1 MHLSLCHCHPSYG
14 LWWRCVFPV
23 VMHTYGTQWS
33 APACVHA
40 SLSMLRHSVTSLPS
54 SFRFTFRY
62 ECFADVRCM
71 PSVLWR
77 CWLGGRKGIRPV
89 KKLSDGVLAWLSV
102 WSEVQTCIRPSWC
115 HCHLLSLASVKS
127 RLVLPFWYQL
137 TWIILEKGPLTGRAR
152 VRACMCVLCRCV
164 CCLQTAWWS
173 VICLTV
179 RRPTTLYTTLS
190 WGTTFPTSAQWRSS
204 ILISSSTISPLNVGK
219 GYLTVALLLPYVN
232 VEMHV
237 HAQLITNSVI
247 SELIILFLCFLAGY
261 NDRLTAFDP
270 GQPG

>member
-14 LWWRCVFPV
+14 LRWRCAFPV

-102 WSEVQTCIRPSWC
+102 WSEVQTCIWPSWC
-115 HCHLLSLASVKS
+115 HCHSLSLAPVKS
-127 RLVLPFWYQL
+127 RLILPFWYQL
-137 TWIILEKGPLTGRAR
+137 TQIVLDKGKR
-152 VRACMCVLCRCV
+152 VCMCDN
-164 CCLQTAWWS
+164 WF
-173 VICLTV
+173 VI
-179 RRPTTLYTTLS
+179 
-190 WGTTFPTSAQWRSS
+190 A
-204 ILISSSTISPLNVGK
+204 
-219 GYLTVALLLPYVN
+219 
-232 VEMHV
+232 
-237 HAQLITNSVI
+237 
-247 SELIILFLCFLAGY
+247 
-261 NDRLTAFDP
+261 NDWIRN
-270 GQPG
+270 QI

>member
-1 MHLSLCHCHPSYG
+1 MYA
-14 LWWRCVFPV
+14 F
-23 VMHTYGTQWS
+23 S
-33 APACVHA
+33 ALTLLVGWQEGHPACKKTEWWGAGVVIC
-40 SLSMLRHSVTSLPS
+40 LERG
-54 SFRFTFRY
+54 
-62 ECFADVRCM
+62 ADLHTAQLM
-71 PSVLWR
+71 P
-77 CWLGGRKGIRPV
+77 
-89 KKLSDGVLAWLSV
+89 
-102 WSEVQTCIRPSWC
+102 
-115 HCHLLSLASVKS
+115 
-127 RLVLPFWYQL
+127 
-137 TWIILEKGPLTGRAR
+137 LEKGPLNGRAR
-152 VRACMCVLCRCV
+152 ACVLCRCV

-247 SELIILFLCFLAGY
+247 SELIILFLCFLAG
-261 NDRLTAFDP
+261 
-270 GQPG
+270 